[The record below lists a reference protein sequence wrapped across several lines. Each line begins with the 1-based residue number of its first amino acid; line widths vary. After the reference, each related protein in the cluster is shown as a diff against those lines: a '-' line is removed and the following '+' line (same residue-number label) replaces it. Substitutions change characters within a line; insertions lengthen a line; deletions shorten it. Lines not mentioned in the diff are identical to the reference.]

1 MTDQRERKL
10 ISGLSFRA
18 RPCSG
23 MAPAQSLIDTAKGVN
38 AQEDT
43 GDGINSDGP
52 ANVAAYLPHWGM
64 QPVGF
69 ADLLVKA

>member
-1 MTDQRERKL
+1 MTDQRERTL

-23 MAPAQSLIDTAKGVN
+23 MAPAQSLIDEAKGVN
-38 AQEDT
+38 HEDEP
-43 GDGINSDGP
+43 SDG
-52 ANVAAYLPHWGM
+52 NGGLKHIAAYPSHWGM
-64 QPVGF
+64 NAVGF

>member
-1 MTDQRERKL
+1 MTDQRERTL

-23 MAPAQSLIDTAKGVN
+23 MAPSQSLIDQAKGVCKQDEPN
-38 AQEDT
+38 DEDGGT
-43 GDGINSDGP
+43 NHI
-52 ANVAAYLPHWGM
+52 AAYPSHWGM